1 VKRTRPPLAR
11 TLVMAGS
18 VLVAVACGSSNS
30 VTGGSSG
37 SSTTSKSITP
47 GPGVDVANKT
57 ITIGV
62 ISALSGPAAALGA
75 PAVNGAEAFW
85 NDINASG
92 GIDGWKINF
101 GPPKDDD
108 YPNTQMHV
116 QAFNQ
121 IKDNIALLE
130 SFGSPTTLSIQK
142 LVDPL
147 KLVTAPL
154 SWDSLWGADLVMAPL
169 GTPYAF
175 DIANALDYVTN
186 AGAKKMKVGIIYQ
199 NDAYGQDGVRGYKA
213 AVSAY
218 GLTDVG
224 QKGFA
229 IPGTTDYTA
238 QVQALKNAGA
248 QVVVLTA
255 IPSSS
260 GPIIGTAATL
270 NYHPQWILQGPS
282 YIEQMVTTDGSA
294 TGKPTPIQPALV
306 GSLVMMFTAPWG
318 DTSAPGMAQVIADQQ
333 KYFPKQQPSIYFSW
347 AYARAKVEYAILKKA
362 IESGDLSR
370 EGIYNA
376 KIHLGLV
383 DLGGVA
389 PNVTYSDQPGP
400 PSRSSIIGQI
410 TLGVPGFLKPIQSNY
425 EGQVAKTLTVGSS

>member
-1 VKRTRPPLAR
+1 
-11 TLVMAGS
+11 MAGS

-30 VTGGSSG
+30 VTGGSSN
-37 SSTTSKSITP
+37 SSSSSSKAITG

-57 ITIGV
+57 INIGV
-62 ISALSGPAAALGA
+62 ISAISGPAAALGA
-75 PAVNGAEAFW
+75 PAVNGATAFW
-85 NDINASG
+85 DDINASG
-92 GIDGWKINF
+92 GIDGWHVNF

-154 SWDSLWGADLVMAPL
+154 SWSSTWGADLVMAPL

-199 NDAYGQDGVRGYKA
+199 NDEYGIDGDRGFKA
-213 AVSAY
+213 AVQAY
-218 GLTDVG
+218 GLTDAG

-229 IPGTTDYTA
+229 VPGTTDYTA
-238 QVQALKNAGA
+238 QVQAMKNAGA

-255 IPSSS
+255 LPSSA

-270 NYHPQWILQGPS
+270 NFHPQWILQGPS
-282 YIEQMVTTDGSA
+282 WIENLMTSDGSA
-294 TGKPTPIQPALV
+294 TGKATPIQPAVV

-318 DTSAPGMAQVIADQQ
+318 DTGAPAMAQVLADQQ

-370 EGIYNA
+370 DGIYKA
-376 KIHLGLV
+376 KISLGLV
-383 DLGGVA
+383 DLGGLA
-389 PNVTYSDQPGP
+389 PNVTYTDKPGP
-400 PSRSSIIGQI
+400 PSRSSIIGQV
-410 TLGVPGFLKPIQSNY
+410 TLGVPGFLKPVQSNY
-425 EGQVAKTLTVGSS
+425 EGQVAKTLTLGT